1 MKYIALFEDFK
12 NNNQGG
18 DLITI
23 DDILNCIKSNGVVY
37 ATIIKNFPENDP
49 KVPLKPTSVDEDG
62 LVTIDYEGTDYEVE
76 LKNIEKIEDSS
87 NPIEENPDDYT
98 F

>member
-12 NNNQGG
+12 NNNQDG

-37 ATIIKNFPENDP
+37 ATIIKDFPENDP

-62 LVTIDYEGTDYEVE
+62 LVTVDYEGIDYEVE
-76 LKNIEKIEDSS
+76 LKHIEKIEDSS
-87 NPIEENPDDYT
+87 NPVEENPDDYT

>member
-23 DDILNCIKSNGVVY
+23 DDIIDCIKSDGFVY
-37 ATIIKNFPENDP
+37 ATIIKDFSDNDP
-49 KVPLKPTSVDEDG
+49 KKPLKPTSVDEYG
-62 LVTIDYEGTDYEVE
+62 LVTIDYDGTDYEVD
-76 LKNIEKIEDSS
+76 LKHIEKVEDS
-87 NPIEENPDDYT
+87 PEPLTEDEYT